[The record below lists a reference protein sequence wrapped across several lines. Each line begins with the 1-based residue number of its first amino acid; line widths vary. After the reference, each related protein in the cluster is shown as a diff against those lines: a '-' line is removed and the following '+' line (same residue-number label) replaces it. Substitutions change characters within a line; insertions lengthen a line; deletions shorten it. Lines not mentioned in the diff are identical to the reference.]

1 MLQTRTLR
9 ENILQ
14 WLGHIMFNEVLL
26 YSLLFFTG
34 MAVWLPIYRYM
45 VSRWVGDHVVQRC
58 ETGEIDLNYLLD
70 TGGVFDELADR
81 VVTLFKQ
88 HMLAEMGQLSRS
100 AGSVT
105 GEDGEVL
112 DPIGMGIEASGEILK
127 AVGMKK
133 PPAILQ
139 YKLAQVLGQM
149 VDGHNQ
155 PGNDFMPP
163 PEFGP

>member
-1 MLQTRTLR
+1 MY
-9 ENILQ
+9 EP
-14 WLGHIMFNEVLL
+14 LL
-26 YSLLFFTG
+26 YALLFFG
-34 MAVWLPIYRYM
+34 GVAVWLPIYYYM
-45 VSRWVGDHVVQRC
+45 VSRWVGDHVVNRC

-70 TGGVFDELADR
+70 NGGVFDELANR

-100 AGSVT
+100 AGSV
-105 GEDGEVL
+105 DGEL

-139 YKLAQVLGQM
+139 YKLAQVLGNM
-149 VDGHNQ
+149 IDGVAQ
-155 PGNDFMPP
+155 PGTEFRPP

>member
-1 MLQTRTLR
+1 MYEPL
-9 ENILQ
+9 
-14 WLGHIMFNEVLL
+14 V
-26 YSLLFFTG
+26 YALLFFG
-34 MAVWLPIYRYM
+34 GVAVWLPIYYYM

-70 TGGVFDELADR
+70 NGGVFDSLADR
-81 VVTLFKQ
+81 VVVLFKQ

-100 AGSVT
+100 ARTPAGDDV
-105 GEDGEVL
+105 EL
-112 DPIGMGIEASGEILK
+112 DPMSMGIEASGEILK

-139 YKLAQVLGQM
+139 FKLAQVLGNM
-149 VDGHNQ
+149 INQ
-155 PGNDFMPP
+155 QAVSGNDFQPP

>member
-1 MLQTRTLR
+1 MY
-9 ENILQ
+9 EP
-14 WLGHIMFNEVLL
+14 FV
-26 YSLLFFTG
+26 YALLFFG
-34 MAVWLPIYRYM
+34 GVAVWLPIYYYM
-45 VSRWVGDHVVQRC
+45 VSRWVGDHVVARC

-70 TGGVFDELADR
+70 NGGVFDELANR

-100 AGSVT
+100 ATVGVDD
-105 GEDGEVL
+105 DGII
-112 DPIGMGIEASGEILK
+112 DPVGMGIEASGQILK

-139 YKLAQVLGQM
+139 YKLAQVLGNMLEQHANA
-149 VDGHNQ
+149 GT
-155 PGNDFMPP
+155 NDFPPP